1 MMADN
6 FNKFFASVA
15 EKIVEQIHPANVSLP
30 DSPVNVPGFENFS
43 FSSEPLTLS

>member
-1 MMADN
+1 MGKRNMYSA
-6 FNKFFASVA
+6 
-15 EKIVEQIHPANVSLP
+15 QIHPANVSLP